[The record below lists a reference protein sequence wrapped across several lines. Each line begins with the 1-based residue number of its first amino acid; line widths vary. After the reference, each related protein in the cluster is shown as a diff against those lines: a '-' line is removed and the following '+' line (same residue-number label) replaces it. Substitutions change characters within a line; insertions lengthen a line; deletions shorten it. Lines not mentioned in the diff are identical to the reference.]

1 MQKKLIG
8 AAVLLLVYFFPFR
21 WAFLEYPANI
31 NVNNTL
37 IDGGRIEYV
46 VYFLISLL
54 GVLYFVFTTTTE
66 GEGHAHKH

>member
-37 IDGGRIEYV
+37 IDGGRIEYI
-46 VYFLISLL
+46 VYFLISLF
-54 GVLYFVFTTTTE
+54 GVLFFVFSTMTE
-66 GEGHAHKH
+66 GKGHADKH